1 MGPDYTTKYAVAS
14 QAATGGITGIKRLDW
29 ANAQM
34 KQLFA
39 LAVRRRIHREERL
52 VNAENVGIFVDQAV
66 PKPLEVGNVGIS
78 AQLNGNIG
86 AFAAETA
93 AVTIALRHIAR
104 AGIVLVVVADA
115 LHFGIVNTV
124 AALIADADIL
134 PLAVGRNNQ
143 LALADLN
150 IILSGNA
157 AVAAVNSLPPA
168 APPFAPVL
176 PLPGSAGGTSQRLS
190 SKSVA

>member
-14 QAATGGITGIKRLDW
+14 QAATGGIAGIKRLDR

-39 LAVRRRIHREERL
+39 LTVRRRIYREERL
-52 VNAENVGIFVDQAV
+52 INAENVGIFVDQAV

-78 AQLNGNIG
+78 AQLNGNVG
-86 AFAAETA
+86 TFAAETA
-93 AVTIALRHIAR
+93 AVTVALRHIAR
-104 AGIVLVVVADA
+104 AGIILVVVADT

-124 AALIADADIL
+124 AALITDADIL
-134 PLAVGRNNQ
+134 ALTVGRDYQ
-143 LALADLN
+143 LTLADLN

-157 AVAAVNSLPPA
+157 TVAA
-168 APPFAPVL
+168 
-176 PLPGSAGGTSQRLS
+176 R
-190 SKSVA
+190 